1 MLGCCLWILTSHL
14 RTKAPAAR
22 SASRA
27 WHMHDSSATRKGT
40 KLLFNAWL
48 VNDGTSHDFRDFQVI
63 QINNFQQNLSC
74 IMWFFGSTAI
84 ISCHLN
90 KCQSSSNIM
99 ALCLNLESWYFQA
112 WKEQHHLNRNPTS
125 PHPLASRMHFPKFLP
140 GSGVQWMTLPKPA
153 ELQGVLEPG
162 NRWSFHPEIL
172 PLNGL
177 VERKFVIEKNGW
189 KSWEQNPI
197 KKQGMKCEW
206 IKDKNLWNI
215 HVWKNKPTLLTKDH
229 DNNIS
234 QANSTSFNCPKSA
247 VITFFC
253 SFCDELDK
261 RVRTKLDRCV
271 KSSWKCRTSW
281 ETCWGHGKICKTPP
295 KIL

>member
-112 WKEQHHLNRNPTS
+112 WKEQHHLNRKPTS

-162 NRWSFHPEIL
+162 NRWSFIRRICPSMAAWW
-172 PLNGL
+172 NG
-177 VERKFVIEKNGW
+177 
-189 KSWEQNPI
+189 S
-197 KKQGMKCEW
+197 
-206 IKDKNLWNI
+206 LWL
-215 HVWKNKPTLLTKDH
+215 K
-229 DNNIS
+229 
-234 QANSTSFNCPKSA
+234 
-247 VITFFC
+247 
-253 SFCDELDK
+253 K
-261 RVRTKLDRCV
+261 RVISMGTKSHQKTRNEV
-271 KSSWKCRTSW
+271 WMN
-281 ETCWGHGKICKTPP
+281 HG
-295 KIL
+295 